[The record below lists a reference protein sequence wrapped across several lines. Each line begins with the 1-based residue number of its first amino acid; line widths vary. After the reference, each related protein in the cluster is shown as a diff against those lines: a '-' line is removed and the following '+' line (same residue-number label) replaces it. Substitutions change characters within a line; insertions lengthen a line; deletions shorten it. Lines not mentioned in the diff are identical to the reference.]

1 MGRVRSFSPHV
12 KWEEDEIEIIKALY
26 PSAKY
31 SEMLAALPGR
41 SKSQIQNKANAL
53 GVLRIKKKKM
63 TKQEVRESK
72 RLYMERRRSA
82 NPESVREYQRNFRNK
97 NKEKHRKKL
106 REYSGRRFFW
116 SRAMKLRGEERA
128 TFIELASLWRK
139 QKGLCALSGV
149 RLDRSAQLDHIIPK
163 AKGGGDHIS
172 NLQWVTADINY
183 AKRAMSQD
191 EFVSMCDTV
200 MRWILKR
207 VADQHEKE

>member
-1 MGRVRSFSPHV
+1 MGKVRSFSPHV
-12 KWEEDEIEIIKALY
+12 KWEETEIETVKALY

-53 GVLRIKKKKM
+53 GVLRSKKKKM

-72 RLYMERRRSA
+72 RLHMERRRAA
-82 NPESVREYQRNFRNK
+82 NPAAVREYQRNFRNK
-97 NKEKHRKKL
+97 NIEKHREKL

-116 SRAMKLRGEERA
+116 SRAMKLRGEKRA

-149 RLDRSAQLDHIIPK
+149 RLDRTAQLDHIVPK
-163 AKGGGDHIS
+163 AKGGSDNIS

-191 EFVSMCDTV
+191 EFVSMCGTV
-200 MRWILKR
+200 IRWILR
-207 VADQHEKE
+207 RIADAE

>member
-1 MGRVRSFSPHV
+1 MGKVRSFSPHV
-12 KWEEDEIEIIKALY
+12 KWSEAEINTVRTLY
-26 PSAKY
+26 PYAKY
-31 SEMLAALPGR
+31 SEMLSALPGR

-53 GVLRIKKKKM
+53 GVFRNKKKKM
-63 TKQEVRESK
+63 TKEEVRESK
-72 RLYMERRRSA
+72 RLHMERRRA
-82 NPESVREYQRNFRNK
+82 TNPVEVREYQRKLRNK
-97 NKEKHRKKL
+97 NIEKHRKKL

-128 TFIELASLWRK
+128 TFIELAALWRK

-149 RLDRSAQLDHIIPK
+149 RMDRSAQLDHIVPK
-163 AKGGGDHIS
+163 SKGGSDHIS

-200 MRWILKR
+200 MRWILAR
-207 VADQHEKE
+207 LSA